1 MRRKMF
7 LATRQHTLPF
17 ARHEIWWSIPSE
29 QQRQCRELFE
39 QLLRAVMHDEEQRL
53 PEEEP

>member
-17 ARHEIWWSIPSE
+17 ARHEIWCSIPSE
-29 QQRQCRELFE
+29 QQQQYRELFE
-39 QLLRAVMHDEEQRL
+39 QLLRAVLQDEEPRRQED
-53 PEEEP
+53 EE

>member
-29 QQRQCRELFE
+29 QQQQCRELLE

>member
-17 ARHEIWWSIPSE
+17 ARHEIWGSIPVE
-29 QQRQCRELFE
+29 QRGQCAELLV
-39 QLLRAVMHDEEQRL
+39 QLLRAVLQDEEPRRQED
-53 PEEEP
+53 EE

>member
-17 ARHEIWWSIPSE
+17 ARHEIWCSIPSE
-29 QQRQCRELFE
+29 QQQQCRELFE
-39 QLLRAVMHDEEQRL
+39 QLLRAVLQDEEPRRQED
-53 PEEEP
+53 EE